1 MRWCFAVAIVCAV
14 SSSAAAQSAS
24 AEAEALFRQG
34 RDLMKAGK
42 LAEACAA
49 FDQSQK
55 LEPANTTLLN
65 LAACREKNNQ
75 LASAWGAFVDAERAT
90 RGGTDSATKQLHQIA
105 ADKAM
110 LLEPALSKL
119 TVNVP
124 PGSRISGLAI
134 TRGKEPLSEVMW
146 GQPLPIDGGTYTITA
161 TAGALTWS
169 ATVTIARDHDT
180 KTVEVPN
187 LEEQNK
193 KKGEPIVIKNQPNGG
208 DTPTG
213 PGITIDSNYKQPEP
227 AHASK
232 LVPMLTIAGG
242 AVLIAGGVV
251 FELQGESTYD
261 DAKKEMTDQA
271 RRNSLESSANTKR
284 YTAEALGV
292 AGLAVAGVGVWLYLR
307 KPAEASHETALVPT
321 ATPTSVGLALT
332 GAL

>member
-1 MRWCFAVAIVCAV
+1 
-14 SSSAAAQSAS
+14 
-24 AEAEALFRQG
+24 
-34 RDLMKAGK
+34 MKAGK
-42 LAEACAA
+42 LSEACAA

-119 TVNVP
+119 TVSVP
-124 PGSRISGLAI
+124 PGSRLPGLAI

-161 TAGALTWS
+161 TAGALTWQT
-169 ATVTIARDHDT
+169 TVTIARDHDT
-180 KTVEVPN
+180 KTVEIPN
-187 LEEQNK
+187 LEQQK
-193 KKGEPIVIKNQPNGG
+193 PGEPISIKTPPNGG
-208 DTPTG
+208 DNGSGG
-213 PGITIDSNYKQPEP
+213 PGITLDDHDRPPEP

-251 FELQGESTYD
+251 FELSGESTYD
-261 DAKKEMTDQA
+261 DAKKELTDQA
-271 RRNSLESSANTKR
+271 RRDSLESSANTKR

-307 KPAEASHETALVPT
+307 KPAESHETALVPT